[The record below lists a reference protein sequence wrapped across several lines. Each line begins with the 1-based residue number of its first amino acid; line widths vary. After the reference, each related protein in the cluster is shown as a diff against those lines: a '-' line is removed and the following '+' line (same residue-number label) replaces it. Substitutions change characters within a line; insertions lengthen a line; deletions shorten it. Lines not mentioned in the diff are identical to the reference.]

1 MRRDLKKHPA
11 KENNNKDNIHNLNS
25 FVTIMAKLDLT
36 QYGITGST
44 VIAHNPSYEYLFE
57 EETKAGLTGFD
68 KGQNTELNAVNVM
81 TGIYTGRS
89 PKDKYIVKDAQS
101 QDKVWWTSEEY
112 KNDNHPMSEEVWAK
126 VKEIAIKELCNKNL
140 YVMDAFCGA
149 NEATRLRVRFIV
161 EVAWQAHFVKNM
173 FIQPTAEE
181 LENFEPNFV
190 IYNASKAK
198 VENYK
203 ELGLN
208 SETCVAF
215 NTTTREQCII
225 NTWYGGEMK
234 KGMFS
239 MMNYYLPL
247 QGIASMHC
255 SANTDMEG
263 KNTAIFFGLSGTG
276 KTTLS
281 TDPKR
286 LLIGDDEHGWDDE
299 GVFNFE
305 GGCYAKVINLDKESE
320 PDIYNA
326 IRRDAL
332 LENVTVDAAGK
343 IDFADKSVTENTRV
357 SYPINHI
364 EKIAQKVNKKSAGPE
379 AKNVIF
385 LSADAFGVLPPV
397 SILTPE
403 QTKYYFLSGFTAKL
417 AGTERGITE
426 PTPTFS
432 ACFGQAFLE
441 LHPTKYAEEL
451 VKRMEKSG
459 AKAYLV
465 NTGWNG
471 TGKRISIKDTRG
483 IIDAILGGAILKAP
497 TKKIPY
503 FDFEVPTELE
513 GVATNILDPRD
524 TYADA
529 AEWNKKAEDLAGRF
543 IKNFKKYEGNE
554 AGKALVAA
562 GPKL

>member
-1 MRRDLKKHPA
+1 MSTIDLSK
-11 KENNNKDNIHNLNS
+11 
-25 FVTIMAKLDLT
+25 
-36 QYGITGST
+36 YGIKGSK
-44 VIAHNPSYEYLFE
+44 VIHNPSWDELFID
-57 EETKAGLTGFD
+57 ETKPELQGYE
-68 KGQNTELNAVNVM
+68 KGQQTELGAVNVM

-89 PKDKYIVKDAQS
+89 PKDKFFVKDA
-101 QDKVWWTSEEY
+101 VTENTIWWTSDEY
-112 KNDNHPMSEEVWAK
+112 KNDNKPITPKTWDAL
-126 VKEIAIKELCNKNL
+126 KEIADKELSDKTL
-140 YVMDAFCGA
+140 YVVDAFCGT
-149 NEATRLRVRFIV
+149 NKDTRLAVRFIM
-161 EVAWQAHFVKNM
+161 EVAWQAHFVTNM
-173 FIQPTAEE
+173 FVRPTEEE
-181 LENFEPNFV
+181 LKNFEPDFV
-190 IYNASKAK
+190 VMNASKAK
-198 VENYK
+198 VENWK
-203 ELGLN
+203 ELGIN

-215 NTTTREQCII
+215 NLTERMQLII

-239 MMNYYLPL
+239 IMNYYLPL
-247 QGIASMHC
+247 KGMASMHC

-263 KNTAIFFGLSGTG
+263 QNTAIFFGLSGTG

-286 LLIGDDEHGWDDE
+286 LLIGDDEHGWDDN

-320 PDIYNA
+320 PDIYKA
-326 IRRDAL
+326 IRRNAL
-332 LENVTVDAAGK
+332 LENVTVDAQGK

-357 SYPINHI
+357 SYPIQHI
-364 EKIAQKVNKKSAGPE
+364 EKIAPGSHGPA

-403 QTKYYFLSGFTAKL
+403 QTKYYFLSGFTSKL

-432 ACFGQAFLE
+432 ACFGAAFLS

-451 VKRMEKSG
+451 VKKMEKSG

-465 NTGWNG
+465 NSGWNG
-471 TGKRISIKDTRG
+471 TGKRISIRDTRG
-483 IIDAILGGAILKAP
+483 IIDAILDGSILSAP
-497 TKKIPY
+497 TKQIPV
-503 FDFEVPTELE
+503 FDFTVPTELP
-513 GVATNILDPRD
+513 GVDPKILDPRD
-524 TYADA
+524 TYANVEDWNTKA
-529 AEWNKKAEDLAGRF
+529 TKLAEMF
-543 IKNFKKYEGNE
+543 INNFKKFENNE

-562 GPKL
+562 GPQL

>member
-1 MRRDLKKHPA
+1 MKQ
-11 KENNNKDNIHNLNS
+11 I
-25 FVTIMAKLDLT
+25 DLT
-36 QYGITGST
+36 KYGITGT
-44 VIAHNPSYEYLFE
+44 TEIVYNPSFEMLFE
-57 EETKAGLTGFD
+57 EELKEDLTGFER
-68 KGQNTELNAVNVM
+68 GQLSELGAVNVM

-89 PKDKYIVKDAQS
+89 PKDKFIVMDENSKDT
-101 QDKVWWTSEEY
+101 VWWTTDEY
-112 KNDNHPMSEEVWAK
+112 KNDNHPASEETWRV
-126 VKEIAIKELCNKNL
+126 VKDIAIKELSGKRL
-140 YVMDAFCGA
+140 FVVDAFCGTNA
-149 NEATRLRVRFIV
+149 DTRMAIRFIM

-173 FIQPTAEE
+173 FIRPTEAE
-181 LENFEPNFV
+181 LESFEPDFV
-190 IYNASKAK
+190 VYNASKAK
-198 VENYK
+198 VENYQ
-203 ELGLN
+203 ELGLH
-208 SETCVAF
+208 SETAAMF
-215 NTTTREQCII
+215 NITSREQVIV

-247 QGIASMHC
+247 RGIASMHC
-255 SANTDMEG
+255 SANTDMNGE
-263 KNTAIFFGLSGTG
+263 NTAIFFGLSGTG

-286 LLIGDDEHGWDDE
+286 LLIGDDEHGWDDN

-326 IRRDAL
+326 IRRNAL
-332 LENVTVDAAGK
+332 LENVTLDAEGH
-343 IDFADKSVTENTRV
+343 IDFTDKSVTENTRV
-357 SYPINHI
+357 SYPIDHI
-364 EKIAQKVNKKSAGPE
+364 EKIVRPVSAAPA

-397 SILTPE
+397 SVLTPE
-403 QTKYYFLSGFTAKL
+403 QTQYYFLSGFTAKL

-441 LHPTKYAEEL
+441 LHPTKYGEEL
-451 VKRMEKSG
+451 VKKMEKCG

-483 IIDAILGGAILKAP
+483 IIDAILSGAILDAP
-497 TKKIPY
+497 TKTIPY
-503 FDFEVPTELE
+503 FNFEVPTALP
-513 GVATNILDPRD
+513 GVDPAILDPRD

-529 AEWNKKAEDLAGRF
+529 AQWEEKAKDLAQRF
-543 IKNFKKYEGNE
+543 IKNFAKYEGNP
-554 AGKALVAA
+554 AGKALVPA
-562 GPKL
+562 GPQV

>member
-1 MRRDLKKHPA
+1 MAQL
-11 KENNNKDNIHNLNS
+11 NLER
-25 FVTIMAKLDLT
+25 
-36 QYGITGST
+36 YGITGVT
-44 VIAHNPSYEYLFE
+44 EIVHNPSYEMLFA
-57 EETKAGLTGFD
+57 EETRPDLEGFD
-68 KGQNTELNAVNVM
+68 KGQVSELGAVNVM
-81 TGIYTGRS
+81 TGVYTGRS
-89 PKDKYIVKDAQS
+89 PKDKYIVMDENSKDT
-101 QDKVWWTSEEY
+101 VWWTTPEY
-112 KNDNHPMSEEVWAK
+112 KNDNKPVSEETWATLRSLAVNQLSGK
-126 VKEIAIKELCNKNL
+126 RLFV
-140 YVMDAFCGA
+140 VDAFCGTNA
-149 NEATRLRVRFIV
+149 DTRIAIRVIM
-161 EVAWQAHFVKNM
+161 EVAWQAHFIKNM
-173 FIQPTAEE
+173 FLTPTEEE
-181 LENFEPNFV
+181 LANFEPDFV
-190 IYNASKAK
+190 MYTASKAK

-208 SETCVAF
+208 SETAVVF
-215 NTTTREQCII
+215 NITSREAAII

-239 MMNYYLPL
+239 MMNYFLPL

-255 SANTDMEG
+255 SANTDMNGE
-263 KNTAIFFGLSGTG
+263 NTAIFFGLSGTG

-286 LLIGDDEHGWDDE
+286 LLVGDDEHGWDDH
-299 GVFNFE
+299 GIFNFE

-326 IRRDAL
+326 IKRNAL
-332 LENVTVDAAGK
+332 MENVTLDENGK

-357 SYPINHI
+357 SYPIDHI
-364 EKIAQKVNKKSAGPE
+364 EKIVRPVSAAP
-379 AKNVIF
+379 AANNVIF

-417 AGTERGITE
+417 AGTERGIIE

-432 ACFGQAFLE
+432 ACFGQAFLT

-451 VKRMEKSG
+451 VKRMEASG

-471 TGKRISIKDTRG
+471 SGKRISIKDTRG
-483 IIDAILGGAILKAP
+483 IIDAILNGDILGTN

-503 FDFEVPTELE
+503 FNLEVPTELK
-513 GVATNILDPRD
+513 GVDTAILDPRD
-524 TYADA
+524 TYANPG
-529 AEWNKKAEDLAGRF
+529 EWDEKAKDLASRF
-543 IKNFKKYEGNE
+543 IKNFVKYTHNE
-554 AGKALVAA
+554 AGKALVPA
-562 GPKL
+562 GPQL

>member
-1 MRRDLKKHPA
+1 
-11 KENNNKDNIHNLNS
+11 
-25 FVTIMAKLDLT
+25 MAKFDKSVLEK
-36 QYGITGST
+36 YGITGT
-44 VIAHNPSYEYLFE
+44 TEVIYNPSYEVLFE
-57 EETKAGLTGFD
+57 EETQESLTGFD
-68 KGQNTELNAVNVM
+68 KGQETELGAVNVM

-89 PKDKYIVKDAQS
+89 PKDKFIVDDENS
-101 QDKVWWTSEEY
+101 HDTVWWTSDEY
-112 KNDNHPMSEEVWAK
+112 KNDNKPVTKETWAA
-126 VKEIAIKELCNKNL
+126 VKEIAKKELSNKKL
-140 YVMDAFCGA
+140 YVVDGFCGA
-149 NEATRLRVRFIV
+149 NKDTRMAVRFIV

-173 FIQPTAEE
+173 FIRPSEEE
-181 LENFEPNFV
+181 LADFEPDFIV
-190 IYNASKAK
+190 YNASKAK

-208 SETCVAF
+208 SETAVVF
-215 NTTTREQCII
+215 NVTSKEQVII

-239 MMNYYLPL
+239 MMNYFLPL
-247 QGIASMHC
+247 KGIASMHC
-255 SANTDMEG
+255 SANCDKNGE
-263 KNTAIFFGLSGTG
+263 NTAIFFGLSGTG

-286 LLIGDDEHGWDDE
+286 RLIGDDEHGWDDN

-305 GGCYAKVINLDKESE
+305 GGCYAKVIGLSKEHE

-326 IRRDAL
+326 IKRNAL
-332 LENVTVDAAGK
+332 LENVTVAADGK
-343 IDFADKSVTENTRV
+343 IDFNDKSVTENTRV
-357 SYPINHI
+357 SYPIDHI
-364 EKIAQKVNKKSAGPE
+364 NNIQPGSSAPA

-403 QTKYYFLSGFTAKL
+403 QTQYYFLSGFTAKL

-451 VKRMEKSG
+451 VKKMQKSG

-471 TGKRISIKDTRG
+471 TGKRISIPDTRG
-483 IIDAILGGAILKAP
+483 IIDAILDGSILKAE
-497 TKKIPY
+497 TKKIPM
-503 FDFEVPTELE
+503 FDFEVPTSLPN
-513 GVATNILDPRD
+513 VNPAILDPRD

-529 AEWNKKAEDLAGRF
+529 SVWEEKAKDLAGRF
-543 IKNFKKYEGNE
+543 IKNFAKYTGNE

>member
-1 MRRDLKKHPA
+1 MA
-11 KENNNKDNIHNLNS
+11 NLELS
-25 FVTIMAKLDLT
+25 K
-36 QYGITGST
+36 YGITGT
-44 VIAHNPSYEYLFE
+44 VEILHNPSYDVLFK
-57 EETKAGLTGFD
+57 EETKAGLEGFE
-68 KGQNTELNAVNVM
+68 KGQVTELGAVNVM

-89 PKDKYIVKDAQS
+89 PKDKFIVKDATS
-101 QDKVWWTSEEY
+101 ENTVWWTSEEY
-112 KNDNHPMSEEVWAK
+112 KNDNKPVTPATWDV
-126 VKEIAIKELCNKNL
+126 VKDLAIKELSNKKL
-140 YVMDAFCGA
+140 YVVDAYCGA
-149 NEATRLRVRFIV
+149 NAATRLKVRFIM
-161 EVAWQAHFVKNM
+161 EVAWQAHFVTNM
-173 FIQPTAEE
+173 FIRPTEAELAE
-181 LENFEPNFV
+181 FGEPDFV
-190 IYNASKAK
+190 VYNASKAK

-208 SETCVAF
+208 SETAVVF
-215 NTTTREQCII
+215 NLTSREQVIL

-239 MMNYYLPL
+239 MMNYYNPL
-247 QGIASMHC
+247 RGIASMHC
-255 SANTDMEG
+255 SANTNMEETS
-263 KNTAIFFGLSGTG
+263 TAIFFGLSGTG

-286 LLIGDDEHGWDDE
+286 KLIGDDEHGWDDE
-299 GVFNFE
+299 GVFNYE

-326 IRRDAL
+326 IKRDAL
-332 LENVTVDAAGK
+332 LENVTVDAEGK

-357 SYPINHI
+357 SYPIYHI
-364 EKIAQKVNKKSAGPE
+364 ENIVKPISKGPA
-379 AKNVIF
+379 AKQVIF

-397 SILTPE
+397 SILDD
-403 QTKYYFLSGFTAKL
+403 QQAQYYFLSGFTAKL

-432 ACFGQAFLE
+432 ACFGAAFLS

-451 VKRMEKSG
+451 VKKMNKSG

-471 TGKRISIKDTRG
+471 TGKRISIRDTRG
-483 IIDAILGGAILKAP
+483 IIDAILDGSIDKAP
-497 TKKIPY
+497 PKTIPY
-503 FDFEVPTELE
+503 FNFVVPTELP
-513 GVATNILDPRD
+513 GVDPKILDPRD

-529 AEWNKKAEDLAGRF
+529 AEWNKKAEDLANRF
-543 IKNFKKYEGNE
+543 IKNFTKFTGNE

>member
-1 MRRDLKKHPA
+1 MA
-11 KENNNKDNIHNLNS
+11 NI
-25 FVTIMAKLDLT
+25 DLT
-36 QYGITGST
+36 KYGITGT
-44 VIAHNPSYEYLFE
+44 TEIVYNPSYEMLFE
-57 EETKAGLTGFD
+57 EETKPGLEGYE
-68 KGQNTELNAVNVM
+68 KGQLSELGAVNVM

-89 PKDKYIVKDAQS
+89 PKDKFIVVDDTSKDT
-101 QDKVWWTSEEY
+101 VWWTSDEY
-112 KNDNHPMSEEVWAK
+112 KNDNHPASIETWNA
-126 VKEIAIKELCNKNL
+126 VKDIARKELSNKRL
-140 YVMDAFCGA
+140 FVVDAFCGA
-149 NEATRLRVRFIV
+149 NKDTRMAIRFIV
-161 EVAWQAHFVKNM
+161 EVAWQAHFVENM
-173 FIQPTAEE
+173 FIKPTEEE
-181 LENFEPNFV
+181 LKSFEPDFV
-190 IYNASKAK
+190 VYNASKAK

-208 SETCVAF
+208 SETAVVF
-215 NTTTREQCII
+215 NLTSREQVII

-234 KGMFS
+234 KGLFS

-247 QGIASMHC
+247 KGIASMHC
-255 SANTDMEG
+255 SANTDMDG
-263 KNTAIFFGLSGTG
+263 KN
-276 KTTLS
+276 
-281 TDPKR
+281 
-286 LLIGDDEHGWDDE
+286 DEHGWSDR
-299 GVFNFE
+299 GIFNFE

-326 IRRDAL
+326 IKRNAL
-332 LENVTVDAAGK
+332 LENVTLDENGK

-357 SYPINHI
+357 SYPIDHI
-364 EKIAQKVNKKSAGPE
+364 KNIVRPISSAPA

-451 VKRMEKSG
+451 VKRMEMSG

-483 IIDAILGGAILKAP
+483 IIDAILNGDILGVP

-503 FDFEVPTELE
+503 FDFEVPTELK
-513 GVATNILDPRD
+513 GVDTNILDPRD
-524 TYADA
+524 TYANPADWDA
-529 AEWNKKAEDLAGRF
+529 KAKDLASRF
-543 IKNFKKYEGNE
+543 IKNFAKYEGNE
-554 AGKALVAA
+554 AGKALVDA
-562 GPKL
+562 GPKVD

>member
-1 MRRDLKKHPA
+1 
-11 KENNNKDNIHNLNS
+11 
-25 FVTIMAKLDLT
+25 MAKLDLT
-36 QYGITGST
+36 KYGITGT
-44 VIAHNPSYEYLFE
+44 TEVVYNPSYEELFAA
-57 EETKAGLTGFD
+57 ETDPTLEGFE
-68 KGQNTELNAVNVM
+68 KGQVTELGAVNVM

-89 PKDKYIVKDAQS
+89 PKDKFIVMDETSKDT
-101 QDKVWWTSEEY
+101 VWWTSDEF
-112 KNDNHPMSEEVWAK
+112 KNDNKPASVEAWNACKKLAMDQLSGK
-126 VKEIAIKELCNKNL
+126 KL
-140 YVMDAFCGA
+140 YVMDLFCGTNKDSRMA
-149 NEATRLRVRFIV
+149 IRFIM

-173 FIQPTAEE
+173 FITPSAEE
-181 LENFEPNFV
+181 LENFEPDFV

-198 VENYK
+198 VQNYK

-208 SETCVAF
+208 SETAVLF
-215 NTTTREQCII
+215 NLTSREQVIL

-247 QGIASMHC
+247 NGMASMHC
-255 SANTDMEG
+255 SSNTDMNGE
-263 KNTAIFFGLSGTG
+263 NTALFFGLSGTG

-305 GGCYAKVINLDKESE
+305 GGCYAKVINLDKDSE

-326 IRRDAL
+326 IKRNAL
-332 LENVTVDAAGK
+332 LENVTVDENGVCN
-343 IDFADKSVTENTRV
+343 FADGSVTENTRV

-364 EKIAQKVNKKSAGPE
+364 EKIVRPVSKGPD

-403 QTKYYFLSGFTAKL
+403 QAQYYFLSGFTSKL

-432 ACFGQAFLE
+432 ACFGAAFLE
-441 LHPTKYAEEL
+441 LHPTKYGEEL
-451 VKRMEKSG
+451 VKKMEKSG

-483 IIDAILGGAILKAP
+483 IIDAILDGSILKAE
-497 TKKIPY
+497 TKEIP
-503 FDFEVPTELE
+503 FFNLAVPTALP
-513 GVATNILDPRD
+513 GVDSGILDPRD

-529 AEWNKKAEDLAGRF
+529 AEWDAKAKDLAARF
-543 IKNFKKYEGNE
+543 VKNFAKYTGNE
-554 AGKALVAA
+554 AGKALVEA
-562 GPKL
+562 GPKA

>member
-1 MRRDLKKHPA
+1 
-11 KENNNKDNIHNLNS
+11 
-25 FVTIMAKLDLT
+25 MANLDLT
-36 QYGITGST
+36 KYGITGSK

-57 EETKAGLTGFD
+57 EETKAGLEGYD
-68 KGQNTELNAVNVM
+68 KGVNTELNAVNVM

-101 QDKVWWTSEEY
+101 EDKVWWTTEEY
-112 KNDNHPMSEEVWAK
+112 KNDNHPMSEDVWAK
-126 VKEIAIKELCNKNL
+126 VKDIAIKELSNKEL
-140 YVMDAFCGA
+140 YVVDAFCGA
-149 NEATRLRVRFIV
+149 NEATRLAVRFIV

-173 FIQPTAEE
+173 FNQPTAEE
-181 LENFEPNFV
+181 LEKFEPNFV

-215 NTTTREQCII
+215 NTTSREQVII

-239 MMNYYLPL
+239 MQNYYLPL

-299 GVFNFE
+299 GVFNLE

-332 LENVTVDAAGK
+332 LENVTVAADGT

-357 SYPINHI
+357 SYPIEHI
-364 EKIAQKVNKKSAGPE
+364 EKIAKKVNGKSAGPD
-379 AKNVIF
+379 AQNVIF

-417 AGTERGITE
+417 AGTERCITE

-451 VKRMEKSG
+451 VKKMEKSG

-513 GVATNILDPRD
+513 GVDTNILDPRD

>member
-1 MRRDLKKHPA
+1 
-11 KENNNKDNIHNLNS
+11 
-25 FVTIMAKLDLT
+25 MATLDLT
-36 QYGITGST
+36 KYGITGSK

-68 KGQNTELNAVNVM
+68 KGVNTELNAVNVM

-101 QDKVWWTSEEY
+101 EDKVWWTTEEY
-112 KNDNHPMSEEVWAK
+112 KNDNHPMSEETWAK
-126 VKEIAIKELCNKNL
+126 VKEIAIKELSNKDL
-140 YVMDAFCGA
+140 YVVDAFCGA
-149 NEATRLRVRFIV
+149 NEATRLAVRFIV

-181 LENFEPNFV
+181 LEKFEPNFV

-215 NTTTREQCII
+215 NTTSREQVII

-239 MMNYYLPL
+239 MQNYYLPL

-299 GVFNFE
+299 GVFNLE
-305 GGCYAKVINLDKESE
+305 GGCYAKVINLDKDSE

-332 LENVTVDAAGK
+332 LENVTVDENGK

-357 SYPINHI
+357 SYPIEHI
-364 EKIAQKVNKKSAGPE
+364 EKIAKKVNGKSAGPD
-379 AKNVIF
+379 AQNVIF

-451 VKRMEKSG
+451 VKKMEKSG

-503 FDFEVPTELE
+503 FDFEVPTQLE
-513 GVATNILDPRD
+513 GVAWGILDPRD
-524 TYADA
+524 TYQNRN
-529 AEWNKKAEDLAGRF
+529 EWEEKAKDLAGRF

>member
-1 MRRDLKKHPA
+1 
-11 KENNNKDNIHNLNS
+11 
-25 FVTIMAKLDLT
+25 MANLDLSK
-36 QYGITGST
+36 YGITGT
-44 VIAHNPSYEYLFE
+44 VEILHNPSYDVLFK
-57 EETKAGLTGFD
+57 EETKAGLEGFE
-68 KGQNTELNAVNVM
+68 KGQVTELGAVNVM

-89 PKDKYIVKDAQS
+89 PKDKFIVKDATS
-101 QDKVWWTSEEY
+101 ENSVWWTSEEY
-112 KNDNHPMSEEVWAK
+112 KNDNKPVTPATWDV
-126 VKEIAIKELCNKNL
+126 VKDLAIKELSNKKL
-140 YVMDAFCGA
+140 YVVDAYCGA
-149 NEATRLRVRFIV
+149 NAATRLKVRFIM
-161 EVAWQAHFVKNM
+161 EVAWQAHFVTNM
-173 FIQPTAEE
+173 FIRPTEAELAE
-181 LENFEPNFV
+181 FGEPDFV
-190 IYNASKAK
+190 VYNASKAK

-208 SETCVAF
+208 SETAVVF
-215 NTTTREQCII
+215 NLTSREQVIL

-239 MMNYYLPL
+239 MMNYYNPL
-247 QGIASMHC
+247 RGIASMHC
-255 SANTDMEG
+255 SANTNMEETS
-263 KNTAIFFGLSGTG
+263 TAIFFGLSGTG

-286 LLIGDDEHGWDDE
+286 KLIGDDEHGWDDE
-299 GVFNFE
+299 GVFNYE

-332 LENVTVDAAGK
+332 LENVTVNAEGK

-357 SYPINHI
+357 SYPIYHI
-364 EKIAQKVNKKSAGPE
+364 ENIVKPVSKGPA
-379 AKNVIF
+379 AKQVIF

-397 SILTPE
+397 SILDD
-403 QTKYYFLSGFTAKL
+403 QQAQYYFLSGFTAKL

-432 ACFGQAFLE
+432 ACFGAAFLS

-451 VKRMEKSG
+451 VKKMNKSG

-471 TGKRISIKDTRG
+471 TGKRISIRDTRG
-483 IIDAILGGAILKAP
+483 IIDAILDGSIDKAP
-497 TKKIPY
+497 TKTIPY
-503 FDFEVPTELE
+503 FNFVVPTELP
-513 GVATNILDPRD
+513 GVDPKILDPRD

-529 AEWNKKAEDLAGRF
+529 AEWNKKAEDLANRF
-543 IKNFKKYEGNE
+543 IKNFTKFTGNE

>member
-1 MRRDLKKHPA
+1 MKTIDLA
-11 KENNNKDNIHNLNS
+11 K
-25 FVTIMAKLDLT
+25 
-36 QYGITGST
+36 YGIVG
-44 VIAHNPSYEYLFE
+44 VKEIVHNPSYEELFLA
-57 EETKAGLTGFD
+57 ETDPSLEGYE
-68 KGQNTELNAVNVM
+68 KGQETELGAVNVM
-81 TGIYTGRS
+81 TGVYTGRS
-89 PKDKYIVKDAQS
+89 PKDKFIVMDENSKDT
-101 QDKVWWTSEEY
+101 VWWTSDEF
-112 KNDNHPMSEEVWAK
+112 KNDNHPCSKETWNELKTLA
-126 VKEIAIKELCNKNL
+126 VKQLSDKKL
-140 YVMDAFCGA
+140 YVVDCFCGA
-149 NEATRLRVRFIV
+149 NKNTRMAIRFIM
-161 EVAWQAHFVKNM
+161 EVAWQAHFVTNM
-173 FIQPTAEE
+173 FIKPSKEE
-181 LENFEPNFV
+181 LENFEPDFV
-190 IYNASKAK
+190 CYNASKAK
-198 VENYK
+198 VENFK

-208 SETCVAF
+208 SETAAAF
-215 NTTTREQCII
+215 NITSREQVIL

-247 QGIASMHC
+247 KGMASMHC
-255 SANTDMEG
+255 SANTDMNGE
-263 KNTAIFFGLSGTG
+263 NTALFFGLSGTG

-286 LLIGDDEHGWDDE
+286 LLIGDDEHGWDDK

-320 PDIYNA
+320 PDIYRA
-326 IRRDAL
+326 IKRNAL
-332 LENVTVDAAGK
+332 LENVTVDENGV
-343 IDFADKSVTENTRV
+343 IDFKDGSVTENTRV
-357 SYPINHI
+357 SYPIDHI
-364 EKIAQKVNKKSAGPE
+364 EKIVRPVSAAPA

-403 QTKYYFLSGFTAKL
+403 QAQYYFLSGFTSKL

-451 VKRMEKSG
+451 VKKMEASG

-483 IIDAILGGAILKAP
+483 IIDAILDGSILKAE
-497 TKKIPY
+497 TKVVPY
-503 FDFEVPTELE
+503 FNLEVPTSLP
-513 GVATNILDPRD
+513 GVNPAILDPRD

-529 AEWNKKAEDLAGRF
+529 KEWEAKAQDLSARF
-543 IKNFKKYEGNE
+543 VKNFVKYTGNE
-554 AGKALVAA
+554 AGKALVKA
-562 GPKL
+562 GPQL

>member
-1 MRRDLKKHPA
+1 
-11 KENNNKDNIHNLNS
+11 
-25 FVTIMAKLDLT
+25 MANLDLT
-36 QYGITGST
+36 KYGITGT
-44 VIAHNPSYEYLFE
+44 VEIVHNPSYDVLFA
-57 EETKAGLTGFD
+57 EETKAGLEGFE
-68 KGQNTELNAVNVM
+68 KGQVTELGAVNVM

-89 PKDKYIVKDAQS
+89 PKDKFLVKDATS
-101 QDKVWWTSEEY
+101 ENTVWWTSEEY
-112 KNDNHPMSEEVWAK
+112 KNDNKPVTTETWNVL
-126 VKEIAIKELCNKNL
+126 KELAAKELSNKKL
-140 YVMDAFCGA
+140 YVVDGFCGA
-149 NEATRLRVRFIV
+149 NEATCLKVRFIM
-161 EVAWQAHFVKNM
+161 EVAWQAHFVTNM
-173 FIQPTAEE
+173 FIRPSKEQ
-181 LENFEPNFV
+181 LENFEPDFV
-190 IYNASKAK
+190 VYNASKAK

-208 SETCVAF
+208 SETAVVF
-215 NTTTREQCII
+215 NLTTKEQVIL

-239 MMNYYLPL
+239 MMNYFNPL
-247 QGIASMHC
+247 RGIASMHC
-255 SANTDMEG
+255 SANTNMDE
-263 KNTAIFFGLSGTG
+263 TESAIFFGLSGTG

-286 LLIGDDEHGWDDE
+286 KLIGDDEHGWDNE
-299 GVFNFE
+299 GVFNYE

-326 IRRDAL
+326 IKRDAL
-332 LENVTVDAAGK
+332 LENVTVDANGK

-357 SYPINHI
+357 SYPIHHI
-364 EKIAQKVNKKSAGPE
+364 ENIVKPISKGPH
-379 AKNVIF
+379 AKQVIF

-397 SILTPE
+397 SILNPE
-403 QTKYYFLSGFTAKL
+403 QAQYYFLSGFTAKL

-432 ACFGQAFLE
+432 ACFGAAFLS

-451 VKRMEKSG
+451 VKKMKMTG

-471 TGKRISIKDTRG
+471 TGKRISIRDTRG
-483 IIDAILGGAILKAP
+483 IIDAILDGSIEKAP
-497 TKKIPY
+497 TKTIPY
-503 FDFEVPTELE
+503 FDFVVPTELP
-513 GVATNILDPRD
+513 GVDPKILDPRD
-524 TYADA
+524 TYECACQW
-529 AEWNKKAEDLAGRF
+529 EEKAKDLAGRF
-543 IKNFKKYEGNE
+543 IKNFSKFTGNE

>member
-1 MRRDLKKHPA
+1 
-11 KENNNKDNIHNLNS
+11 
-25 FVTIMAKLDLT
+25 MANLDLT
-36 QYGITGST
+36 KYGITGSK
-44 VIAHNPSYEYLFE
+44 VIAHNPSYEFLFA
-57 EETKAGLTGFD
+57 EETKAELTGYD

-101 QDKVWWTSEEY
+101 EDKVWWTTEEY

-126 VKEIAIKELCNKNL
+126 VKDIAIKELSNKEL
-140 YVMDAFCGA
+140 YVVDAFCGA
-149 NEATRLRVRFIV
+149 NEATRLAVRFIV

-181 LENFEPNFV
+181 LEKFEPNFV

-208 SETCVAF
+208 SGTCVAF
-215 NTTTREQCII
+215 NTTSREQVII

-239 MMNYYLPL
+239 MQNYYLPL

-299 GVFNFE
+299 GVFNLE

-332 LENVTVDAAGK
+332 LENVTVDANGK

-364 EKIAQKVNKKSAGPE
+364 EKIAQKVNGKSAGPD
-379 AKNVIF
+379 AQNVIF

-451 VKRMEKSG
+451 VKKMEKSG

-471 TGKRISIKDTRG
+471 TGKRISIRDTRG

-513 GVATNILDPRD
+513 GVDTNILDPRD
-524 TYADA
+524 TYANA
-529 AEWNKKAEDLAGRF
+529 AEWEEKAKDLAGRF

>member
-1 MRRDLKKHPA
+1 
-11 KENNNKDNIHNLNS
+11 
-25 FVTIMAKLDLT
+25 MAKIDLT
-36 QYGITGST
+36 KYGITGT
-44 VIAHNPSYEYLFE
+44 TEIVYNPSYEDLFA
-57 EETKAGLTGFD
+57 EETKPGLEGYEVG
-68 KGQNTELNAVNVM
+68 KVTELGAVNVM

-89 PKDKYIVKDAQS
+89 PKDKFIVVDENSKDT
-101 QDKVWWTSEEY
+101 VWWTSDEY
-112 KNDNHPMSEEVWAK
+112 KNDNHPASQEAWKAVKDIAK
-126 VKEIAIKELCNKNL
+126 KELSNKKL
-140 YVMDAFCGA
+140 FVVDAFCGA
-149 NEATRLRVRFIV
+149 NKDTRMAVRFIM
-161 EVAWQAHFVKNM
+161 EVAWQAHFVENM
-173 FIQPTAEE
+173 FIKPTAEE
-181 LENFEPNFV
+181 LADFEPDFV
-190 IYNASKAK
+190 VYNASKAK

-208 SETCVAF
+208 SETAVVF
-215 NTTTREQCII
+215 NITSREQVII

-247 QGIASMHC
+247 KGIASMHC

-286 LLIGDDEHGWDDE
+286 LLIGDDEHGWDDN

-305 GGCYAKVINLDKESE
+305 GGCYAKVINLDKDSE

-332 LENVTVDAAGK
+332 LENVTVDESGK

-357 SYPINHI
+357 SYPIEHI
-364 EKIAQKVNKKSAGPE
+364 EKIVKNVNPVSAGPD
-379 AKNVIF
+379 AQNVIF

-397 SILTPE
+397 SVLNAE

-451 VKRMEKSG
+451 VKKMEKSG

-483 IIDAILGGAILKAP
+483 IIDAILDGSILTAP
-497 TKKIPY
+497 TKQIPY
-503 FDFEVPTELE
+503 FNFEVPTALP
-513 GVATNILDPRD
+513 GVDPAILDPRD
-524 TYADA
+524 TYADPKLW
-529 AEWNKKAEDLAGRF
+529 EEKAKDLAGRF
-543 IKNFKKYEGNE
+543 IKNFVKYESNE

-562 GPKL
+562 GPQL

>member
-1 MRRDLKKHPA
+1 MKTFELEQLGIKTS
-11 KENNNKDNIHNLNS
+11 KEI
-25 FVTIMAKLDLT
+25 I
-36 QYGITGST
+36 Y
-44 VIAHNPSYEYLFE
+44 NPSYEFLFE
-57 EETKAGLTGFD
+57 EEMEESLDGYE
-68 KGQNTELNAVNVM
+68 KGQLTELGAVNVM

-89 PKDKYIVKDAQS
+89 PKDKYIVMDDNSKDT
-101 QDKVWWTSEEY
+101 VWWTSQEY
-112 KNDNHPMSEEVWAK
+112 PNDNHPMSQDVWK
-126 VKEIAIKELCNKNL
+126 VVKDLAIKELSNKRL
-140 YVMDAFCGA
+140 FVVDAFCGA
-149 NEATRLRVRFIV
+149 NKDTRMAVRFIM
-161 EVAWQAHFVKNM
+161 EVAWQAHFVRNM
-173 FIQPTAEE
+173 FIKPNEEE
-181 LENFEPNFV
+181 LKSFKPDFV
-190 IYNASKAK
+190 VYTASKAK
-198 VENYK
+198 VDNYK

-215 NTTTREQCII
+215 NITSKEQVIL

-239 MMNYYLPL
+239 MMNYFLPL
-247 QGIASMHC
+247 KGMASMHC
-255 SANTDMEG
+255 SANTDMNGE
-263 KNTAIFFGLSGTG
+263 NTAIFFGLSGTG

-286 LLIGDDEHGWDDE
+286 LLIGDDEHGWDDN
-299 GVFNFE
+299 GVFNLE
-305 GGCYAKVINLDKESE
+305 GGCYAKVINLDKDSE

-332 LENVTVDAAGK
+332 LENVTVDEQGK
-343 IDFADKSVTENTRV
+343 IDFTDKSVTENTRV

-364 EKIAQKVNKKSAGPE
+364 EKIVKPISHGPH

-403 QTKYYFLSGFTAKL
+403 QTQYYFLSGFTAKL

-426 PTPTFS
+426 PQPTFS

-451 VKRMEKSG
+451 VKKMKLSG

-471 TGKRISIKDTRG
+471 SGKRISIKDTRG
-483 IIDAILGGAILKAP
+483 IIDAILNGSINNAP
-497 TKKIPY
+497 TKTIPV
-503 FDFEVPTELE
+503 FGFETPTSLP
-513 GVATNILDPRD
+513 GVDPKILDPRD
-524 TYADA
+524 TYANPKD
-529 AEWNKKAEDLAGRF
+529 WDKKATDLANRF
-543 IKNFKKYEGNE
+543 IKNFHKYESNE
-554 AGKALVAA
+554 AGKLLVDA
-562 GPKL
+562 GPKLK